1 MPTLVILVYKALYLQ
16 YYKFML
22 LCKLLWCYCVI
33 AISKCYLYRMFI
45 KWLKIIM
52 ACLSCI
58 LDIFNC
64 MMNLHNCSQ
73 ICVEVKGSFNC
84 SCYAGY
90 ELQLDGI
97 SCEGNQT
104 HIYLRMHMYVH
115 THVYACICSY
125 IRTYMLTMKC
135 KISTR

>member
-1 MPTLVILVYKALYLQ
+1 
-16 YYKFML
+16 ML

-33 AISKCYLYRMFI
+33 AISKCYLYRIFI

-64 MMNLHNCSQ
+64 MINLHNCSQ
-73 ICVEVKGSFNC
+73 ICVEVESSFNC
-84 SCYAGY
+84 SCYPGY

-104 HIYLRMHMYVH
+104 CIRTL
-115 THVYACICSY
+115 TYAY
-125 IRTYMLTMKC
+125 IRTYILMCMHAYACTVYINLSNYTIFVCTYIGTLKLL
-135 KISTR
+135 